1 MAQRV
6 IVQITAWS
14 GSIAMI
20 IVLVGLLLVTLNA
33 GAKLFLR
40 RLRTRTEGAATVEF
54 AIIISVFLL
63 IVAGIMDF
71 GHAWYMQQV
80 ITNASREGA
89 RYGITYATN
98 SSGIRI
104 APSALSPSIDTYVK
118 TNYKLTTSLPAD
130 AQPIIT
136 PGGTGLTTGT
146 RGEPLEVTV
155 TAKKTWFIISSFIP
169 GLGSQKTLKA
179 STVMLCE

>member
-1 MAQRV
+1 MAQGLM
-6 IVQITAWS
+6 IQIAEWS
-14 GSIAMI
+14 GALAMAV
-20 IVLVGLLLVTLNA
+20 VLLGLLFAALNA
-33 GAKLFLR
+33 GAKHFLR

-89 RYGITYATN
+89 RYGITYATD
-98 SSGIRI
+98 SSGTRI
-104 APSALSPSIDTYVK
+104 APSALSPSISTYLIN
-118 TNYKLTTSLPAD
+118 NYKLITSLPAD
-130 AQPIIT
+130 AQPVIT
-136 PGGTGLTTGT
+136 PGGTGLATGT
-146 RGEPLEVTV
+146 RGSPLEVTV

-169 GLGSQKTLKA
+169 GLGTQKTLKA

>member
-1 MAQRV
+1 MDQGLMLQIAKRSGAMAV
-6 IVQITAWS
+6 VV
-14 GSIAMI
+14 
-20 IVLVGLLLVTLNA
+20 VLGVLLLVAVRA
-33 GAKLFLR
+33 GSRHFFR
-40 RLRTRTEGAATVEF
+40 RLCTRTEGAVTVEF

-89 RYGITYATN
+89 RYGITYRTDAN
-98 SSGIRI
+98 GNRI
-104 APSALSPSIDTYVK
+104 APSALSPSISDYLLNTYNLK
-118 TNYKLTTSLPAD
+118 NLLPSD
-130 AQPIIT
+130 AHPVII
-136 PGGTGLTTGT
+136 PGGTGLDSGT
-146 RGEPLEVTV
+146 RGSTLEVTI

-169 GLGSQKTLKA
+169 GLGSQKTLTA